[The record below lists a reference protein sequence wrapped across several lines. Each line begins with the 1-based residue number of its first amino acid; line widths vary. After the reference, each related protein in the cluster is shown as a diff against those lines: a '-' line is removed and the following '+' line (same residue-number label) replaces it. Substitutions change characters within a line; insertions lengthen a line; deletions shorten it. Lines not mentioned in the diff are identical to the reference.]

1 MASTMDLMTIPTP
14 SSPRVRKLS
23 TGEIRRSIKEKSQKR
38 LKNSS
43 NGKELKMFSQA
54 LITLSSAR
62 TESTSTISSR
72 EISVTVGSCQL
83 LLLSLS
89 SQAALRTS
97 FTTTI
102 PSTVTVSMLST
113 CMPWEYLTQLL
124 LMIGLPLILK
134 TVKRLPLLELEPMA
148 QSGVLS

>member
-1 MASTMDLMTIPTP
+1 MNSLKSQPKEVTPARPLQIETRPRLRISMASTMDLLTIPIP
-14 SSPRVRKLS
+14 SSPRVRRLS
-23 TGEIRRSIKEKSQKR
+23 TGEIKRSIKEKSLKR

-62 TESTSTISSR
+62 TESTSTTSSR

-89 SQAALRTS
+89 SQAVLRAS
-97 FTTTI
+97 STTTI
-102 PSTVTVSMLST
+102 PSTVTVSMVST
-113 CMPWEYLTQLL
+113 CML
-124 LMIGLPLILK
+124 
-134 TVKRLPLLELEPMA
+134 
-148 QSGVLS
+148 